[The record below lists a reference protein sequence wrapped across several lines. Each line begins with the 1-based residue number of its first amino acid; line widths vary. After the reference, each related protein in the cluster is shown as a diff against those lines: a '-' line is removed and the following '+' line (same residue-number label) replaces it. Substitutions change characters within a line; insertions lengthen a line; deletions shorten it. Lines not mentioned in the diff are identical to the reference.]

1 MILQHRPRLHI
12 FIGVVVGFAM
22 TLFVFLVG
30 KRVAADPPQPLP
42 TSSLRAYALRLKP
55 GQDVKKEL
63 LAYAQREGLKAAAIV
78 TCVGSLTDVNVR
90 LANQK
95 GGTVRQ
101 GHFEITSLVGILDP
115 AGGHLH
121 LGVTD
126 KDGVA
131 FGGHLLDGNLVYTTA
146 EIVLVELTDLEFRRE
161 VDPTF
166 GYKELT
172 IVPRG
177 KSK

>member
-1 MILQHRPRLHI
+1 M
-12 FIGVVVGFAM
+12 
-22 TLFVFLVG
+22 
-30 KRVAADPPQPLP
+30 
-42 TSSLRAYALRLKP
+42 
-55 GQDVKKEL
+55 KKEL
-63 LAYAQREGLKAAAIV
+63 LAYAQREGLWAAAIV

-95 GGTVRQ
+95 GGTTRQ

-146 EIVLVELTDLEFRRE
+146 EVVLVELTDLEFRRE
-161 VDPTF
+161 IDPTF
-166 GYKELT
+166 GYNELSV
-172 IVPRG
+172 IPRG